1 MLKGFRDFIMRG
13 NVLDLAVGIIIG
25 AAFSAVVNSLVKDV
39 ITPAIGAIGG
49 QPDFGAIKLGH
60 VFIGNFLNAI
70 VSFLFIA
77 GALYLFIIVP
87 VNKLS
92 HKKEEAPPAPSKSE
106 TYLKE
111 IRDLLAARKA

>member
-1 MLKGFRDFIMRG
+1 MLKGFKDFILRG

-25 AAFSAVVNSLVKDV
+25 AAFGTIVTSLVKDV

-49 QPDFGAIKLGH
+49 QPDFATIKLGP
-60 VFIGNFLNAI
+60 VLIGNFLNAV

-77 GALYLFIIVP
+77 GALYFFIVVP

-92 HKKEEAPPAPSKSE
+92 RKKEEAPPPPSKSE

-111 IRDLLAARKA
+111 IRDLLAARKG